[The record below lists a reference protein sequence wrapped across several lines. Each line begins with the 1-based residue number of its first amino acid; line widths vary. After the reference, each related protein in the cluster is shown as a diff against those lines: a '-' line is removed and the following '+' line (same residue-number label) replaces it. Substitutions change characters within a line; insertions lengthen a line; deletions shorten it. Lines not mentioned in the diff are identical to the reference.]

1 MAVTLIGE
9 RLAKEGKEFIYLGP
23 NNECRNCKL
32 KTVCF
37 NLKFGRNYKISKI
50 REKKHNCNVHD
61 RNVVV
66 VEVEELPITA
76 ALSKKHPVGS
86 SVKHTKMNCKNIG
99 CENFDICMNKAV
111 EHGKTYTVKKIYE
124 KMTCPSN
131 FELYKAE
138 LAD

>member
-37 NLKFGRNYKISKI
+37 NLKFGHLYKISKI

-61 RNVVV
+61 RNVIV
-66 VEVEELPITA
+66 VEVEELPINTA
-76 ALSKKHPVGS
+76 VSKKLPVGS
-86 SVKHTKMNCKNIG
+86 SVKLTKKICKNIG
-99 CENFDICMNKAV
+99 CENFEICMNRAV
-111 EHGKTYTVKKIYE
+111 ENGKTYTVKKIYE
-124 KMTCPSN
+124 KMTCPAN

-138 LAD
+138 IAD